1 MSKMMFCAAAVLALV
16 GGAAQ
21 AGPYAGSGVTGSLSY
36 TTVNLSGGAAP
47 QVVWSNDPISQQS
60 TYGNGTTYMS
70 PPIPVV
76 NLISWAWVSDE
87 NWTTWDQTGG
97 SSTGT
102 FGATDKVVSDGG
114 SLLGVSA
121 SGAGTFYASG
131 NTLYRFNLANQT
143 GAVGGFP
150 TASSELTVLRA
161 FTLPPN
167 SAITFT
173 LKAQNTGVVN
183 DYAPLMKGLSQTW
196 QSGFANWVGIF
207 ERQAQGGYKQVLAS
221 PYLTDYQ
228 DAVADGDG
236 FLVRSRDAT
245 VTFTNNTAQVRQLA
259 VYADTSAYS
268 YANGTSYS
276 QYGAATSGTSS
287 AKSIASVSAAG
298 AAGSTTQASS
308 GETKAQAFIRKRMD
322 ELRGRPL
329 R

>member
-36 TTVNLSGGAAP
+36 TTANLSGGAAP
-47 QVVWSNDPISQQS
+47 QVVWNNDPISQQG
-60 TYGNGTTYMS
+60 TYGTYVS
-70 PPIPVV
+70 GPIPVIS
-76 NLISWAWVSDE
+76 LISSAWVSDE
-87 NWTTWDQTGG
+87 NWTTWDQAGG
-97 SSTGT
+97 YSTGT

-114 SLLGVSA
+114 SLLGISA

-131 NTLYRFNLANQT
+131 TTLYRFNLANQT

-161 FTLPPN
+161 FTLPPY

-183 DYAPLMKGLSQTW
+183 DYAALMKGLTQTW
-196 QSGFANWVGIF
+196 QSAFANWVGIF
-207 ERQAQGGYKQVLAS
+207 ERQPQGAYKQVLAS
-221 PYLTDYQ
+221 PYLTDYL
-228 DAVADGDG
+228 DPVADGDA
-236 FLVRSRDAT
+236 FLVRSKDAT

-268 YANGTSYS
+268 YADGTSYS

-287 AKSIASVSAAG
+287 AKSTGSVSAAA
-298 AAGSTTQASS
+298 AAGTTTQASS